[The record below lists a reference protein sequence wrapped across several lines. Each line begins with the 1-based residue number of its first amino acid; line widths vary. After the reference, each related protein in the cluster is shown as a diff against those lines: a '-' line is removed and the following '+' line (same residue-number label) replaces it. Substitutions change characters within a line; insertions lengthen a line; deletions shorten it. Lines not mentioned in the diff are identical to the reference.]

1 MGTFKITLKAARI
14 NAGMTRKVAA
24 EKIGVTP
31 MSVYNWEEGKPIKRE
46 NLDKLLVVYGVE
58 EKNLKLEYEE
68 KTIANKIV

>member
-14 NAGMTRKVAA
+14 NAGLTRKVAA